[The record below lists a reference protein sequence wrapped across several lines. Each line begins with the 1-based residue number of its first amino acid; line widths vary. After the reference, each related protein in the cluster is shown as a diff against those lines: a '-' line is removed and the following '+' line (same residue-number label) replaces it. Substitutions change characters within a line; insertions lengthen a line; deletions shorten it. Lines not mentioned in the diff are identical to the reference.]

1 MNKLK
6 TVGTSLCASLALILG
21 GVLYQYN
28 GNDILGNEVKHYES
42 VVEKKDCTVLVY
54 MDGSNLESSY
64 GQASKDI
71 EEMINY
77 YCRPLGG
84 SFHFIQEHPNENDPC
99 L

>member
-77 YCRPLGG
+77 YPKDGN
-84 SFHFIQEHPNENDPC
+84 INIC
-99 L
+99 LLYTSRCV